1 MSNQHKLTLVVLLA
15 AFLVVPSQ
23 ARADDVQE
31 YGFIYSRGLFTRVAV
46 PGATNTELL
55 AVNNSGQI
63 LGFYEGPNGAGA
75 FLYSN
80 GVFDFTRYSFPDAAA
95 TGFPM
100 GINDAGQLVGTYY
113 VGPGPNAGYLYTSG
127 TYTSIIFPGI
137 SYTWA
142 FGINDSGDVVGAY
155 YGSPEVCCANGYLY
169 DGSNYTTINVPG
181 ASLTELWGI
190 NNNGQV
196 VGDCQMPGDSTFFG
210 LLARGSSFT
219 VFKFPK
225 TTNTQAFGVNDFG
238 EVVGT
243 YDGYIG
249 KGNLQDSGAFFYLN
263 GEFSLIKPPKS
274 LMTRAYGINNAGVI
288 VGSYSS
294 ATKTRPRRHKTRLP
308 D

>member
-1 MSNQHKLTLVVLLA
+1 
-15 AFLVVPSQ
+15 
-23 ARADDVQE
+23 
-31 YGFIYSRGLFTRVAV
+31 
-46 PGATNTELL
+46 
-55 AVNNSGQI
+55 
-63 LGFYEGPNGAGA
+63 
-75 FLYSN
+75 
-80 GVFDFTRYSFPDAAA
+80 
-95 TGFPM
+95 
-100 GINDAGQLVGTYY
+100 
-113 VGPGPNAGYLYTSG
+113 
-127 TYTSIIFPGI
+127 
-137 SYTWA
+137 
-142 FGINDSGDVVGAY
+142 
-155 YGSPEVCCANGYLY
+155 LY